1 MQNVKINNKHKLN
14 VEFSSE
20 QIKEIIDWIL
30 QIGDEGIKLSPLQQN
45 SFVVGMWRKERS
57 IGSVG
62 KKLAKVKKTK
72 RRHWV

>member
-1 MQNVKINNKHKLN
+1 MQNVKSNNKHKLN

-45 SFVVGMWRKERS
+45 SFGLEWECARKKDPL
-57 IGSVG
+57 VQLG
-62 KKLAKVKKTK
+62 KNG
-72 RRHWV
+72 

>member
-30 QIGDEGIKLSPLQQN
+30 QIGDQGIKILYNQIESLTAKFFCSGN
-45 SFVVGMWRKERS
+45 VEERKIHWFSWEK
-57 IGSVG
+57 IG
-62 KKLAKVKKTK
+62 
-72 RRHWV
+72 